1 MSMSVP
7 PIEDDGVPR
16 RPWARWVGLALAIVL
31 MGGVAWKLSSGG
43 AWHTLVESVRAASW
57 TQLAALVGLPMLN
70 LLLTAAT
77 FWVLT
82 NGDEEGAPRVGLG
95 EMTALI
101 ATAGVM
107 NFLPVKAG
115 MVGRV
120 AYHKMWNGIPV
131 RKSVRVIVVELV
143 VSAAACAMLMMAAVV
158 SVRAGVRWVW
168 LASPIVACAAV
179 ASVLRARR
187 GAGWRVAAALGL
199 QYADM
204 LAWGARYVV
213 CFAVMGK
220 SLTMVQSAALT
231 AVAQV
236 ASLIPIG
243 GSSLGL
249 REWTI
254 GLVSSA
260 LPEWAGRAAGTLA
273 EGLSADLLNRTGEI
287 MALVPLGVVGGMW
300 VARRVGRGK
309 EDPTGRPRD
318 LRHEKHR

>member
-1 MSMSVP
+1 M
-7 PIEDDGVPR
+7 
-16 RPWARWVGLALAIVL
+16 GLALAIAL
-31 MGGVAWKLSSGG
+31 MGGVAWKLSSDG
-43 AWHTLVESVRAASW
+43 AWHTFVESVRAASW
-57 TQLAALVGLPMLN
+57 TQLAALVGLPMVN

-115 MVGRV
+115 MVGRI

-143 VSAAACAMLMMAAVV
+143 VSAAACAMLMAAAVV
-158 SVRAGVRWVW
+158 GVHAGWAW
-168 LASPIVACAAV
+168 LGVPMVGCAAV
-179 ASVLRARR
+179 AGVMRARR

-204 LAWGARYVV
+204 LAWGARYLV

-220 SLTMVQSAALT
+220 TLTMVQSAALT

-236 ASLIPIG
+236 ASLVPIG

-254 GLVSSA
+254 GLVSAA
-260 LPEWAGRAAGTLA
+260 LPEWAGKAAGTVA
-273 EGLSADLLNRTGEI
+273 EGLSADVLNRAGEM
-287 MALVPLGVVGGMW
+287 MALVPMGVLGAVL
-300 VARRVGRGK
+300 VARRVGRANGK
-309 EDPTGRPRD
+309 VEGGKGR
-318 LRHEKHR
+318 